1 MRRIFER
8 RRPKVHPPGGRHGH
22 PSGESC
28 YRCRHGRGVIR
39 CACRYAR
46 KASGWE
52 ADHSPR
58 ARAAYTGRLI
68 AGLVLLTGRRFGPGV
83 ALVAARG
90 VLPKLVP
97 AMAAIPTLLKSAW
110 VWLGGLSLATAT
122 AFTIGTTP
130 AIPGAA
136 VHPAVCE
143 RSAVADA
150 ACASRTESA
159 EEPAAEAARSARRAA
174 EVGPH
179 SDEPEAV
186 SVAASSTVP

>member
-1 MRRIFER
+1 MRRIYER
-8 RRPKVHPPGGRHGH
+8 RRPKAHPPGGRHGH
-22 PSGESC
+22 PPGESC

-97 AMAAIPTLLKSAW
+97 AMAAIPALLKSAW
-110 VWLGGLSLATAT
+110 VWIGGLSLATAT
-122 AFTIGTTP
+122 ALSSGTVP

-136 VHPAVCE
+136 VHPAACE
-143 RSAVADA
+143 RPAVEDA
-150 ACASRTESA
+150 ACVSGVERSEQ
-159 EEPAAEAARSARRAA
+159 PAAEEARGQGPDADVAAQSEEPLAA
-174 EVGPH
+174 P
-179 SDEPEAV
+179 
-186 SVAASSTVP
+186 VAASATVP